1 LRAGPRTV
9 LLLAV
14 AALVAAAAAP
24 LPERSVRAQDGG
36 ERGERQS
43 GRRRP
48 PAAPA
53 PRRAEVSSSDSRV
66 YVVQFKQW
74 SPFVELSLGDAR
86 GLFLV
91 DTGANVSGVDSRW
104 VSASAIPWRPAGRAT
119 IGGTTGSFE
128 AEKAAFSR
136 LDLGNAWFTDAV
148 FNLQSFGRWRGRS
161 RPGAWGFAAPLPA
174 RFVRVGLLGTDFLN
188 RYQLTLDFRTARL
201 ELALRNERRPVPP
214 DHEAVAVGYPL
225 HPTVGTRLAGV
236 SLPVRLDTGSR
247 NLGTRA
253 YLGVNRATV
262 AALKAAGVALA
273 SRGSMVVGGIT
284 GSSRRAVLGLASDDD
299 PDDGRGGLLLEV
311 GPVAI
316 PDVLLV
322 VHEDGTIDLDHP
334 LGLAGA
340 AVLHHL
346 GRFVLDPFD
355 SVLWVPRPA
364 LGPY

>member
-1 LRAGPRTV
+1 MRAGPRTV

-14 AALVAAAAAP
+14 AALAAAAAAP
-24 LPERSVRAQDGG
+24 LPERSARAQDGG
-36 ERGERQS
+36 ERRS

-48 PAAPA
+48 PAGPA
-53 PRRAEVSSSDSRV
+53 PTPAQAASSDSRV
-66 YVVQFKQW
+66 YVVQLRQW

-104 VSASAIPWRPAGRAT
+104 VGANAIPWRPAGRAT

-128 AEKAAFSR
+128 AEKGAFSR

-148 FNLQSFGRWRGRS
+148 FNLQSFGPWRGRS
-161 RPGAWGFAAPLPA
+161 HPGPSGPGAPLPA
-174 RFVRVGLLGTDFLN
+174 RFERVGLLGTDFLN
-188 RYQLTLDFRTARL
+188 RYQLSLDYRTARL
-201 ELALRNERRPVPP
+201 ELALRTERRPLPP
-214 DHEAVAVGYPL
+214 HYEAVAVGYPL
-225 HPTVGTRLAGV
+225 HPTVGARLAGV

-262 AALKAAGVALA
+262 TALRAAGVALA
-273 SRGSMVVGGIT
+273 DRGSMVVGGVT
-284 GSSRRAVLGLASDDD
+284 GSRRRSILGLAADRD
-299 PDDGRGGLLLEV
+299 PDDGRGGLTLEL
-311 GPVAI
+311 GPAVI
-316 PDVLLV
+316 RDVLLV

-334 LGLAGA
+334 LGLAGS

-346 GRFVLDPFD
+346 GHFVLDPFD
-355 SVLWVPRPA
+355 SVLWVPRPGA
-364 LGPY
+364 GPF